1 MDAALAGKVVLV
13 TGGSRGIGAAIVTAA
28 AGAGAEGVVHY
39 GRRRDA
45 AQAVA
50 ARVGAERC
58 HLVAAD
64 LATAGAATGLWQ
76 RALAWKGRIDVLVNN
91 AGIFTPIGIDA
102 SAEAWT
108 EAWRTLLQINLV
120 ATADLCREALR
131 HFRGR
136 GGGTII
142 NVASRAAFRGDTP
155 DYMHYAASKAGM
167 VALTRS
173 IARGFAADG
182 VVAYALAPGFVRTE
196 MAENF
201 VRVHGADAAT
211 RDIPLGEMV
220 PPEEVANV
228 AVFLAS
234 GRARHAPG
242 ATIDINGASYVR

>member
-1 MDAALAGKVVLV
+1 M
-13 TGGSRGIGAAIVTAA
+13 
-28 AGAGAEGVVHY
+28 
-39 GRRRDA
+39 
-45 AQAVA
+45 
-50 ARVGAERC
+50 
-58 HLVAAD
+58 AAD

-234 GRARHAPG
+234 GRARHATG